1 MIHVKKRMTK
11 GLFTLLSVLL
21 VAGTVACSTEES
33 SSPAPSGGQPADGQQ
48 AAQGQDTPKP
58 GGILRFARTQD
69 AVNLDPIMPLEN
81 LSIWTVLLIYDT
93 LVRVAPDGNSYEP
106 GLATDWTISPDGK
119 SFVFNLRKDVK
130 FHNGMPVTAEDVKFS
145 LDRAR
150 GKDSNWNWL
159 YTSIASV
166 EITGENQVTIKT
178 NEPYA
183 PMLSNLALFAA
194 SIVPEKVVLEKGKD
208 YLANNPI
215 GSGPFVFE
223 QWLRGQKMT
232 FKKNPDY
239 WQKGKPYL
247 DGIEFTQEPEDTT
260 RLLKLSADEIDVASD
275 VPYSSI
281 ESLKSSSNVNV
292 QLDPLAGI
300 NLIHINTTKEPFTDP
315 KIRQAMNYAVDRNAI
330 IQTVLL
336 GNGRP
341 ATSYLPRVLY
351 YDDKLPAY
359 EYDIAKAK
367 QLMAESTR
375 PNGFKTT
382 LTINSGNEIYRQLAI
397 IIKQELAEIGID
409 AEIAQLEPGTKEE
422 NLNAMK
428 YEIAA
433 GYVTSDVIDPD
444 ELTTYEVVS
453 DGGMH
458 SFFTG
463 YKNPQVDELAVKAR
477 GELDEAKRKEMYAEI
492 QKIVKDDAPFIFLFE
507 QPSSYATSTNVKGFK
522 VMTTG
527 NYRLEDVWLNK

>member
-1 MIHVKKRMTK
+1 MRKIRKCIQNGIVS
-11 GLFTLLSVLL
+11 LLSLLL
-21 VAGTVACSTEES
+21 VVGTAACSSEET
-33 SSPAPSGGQPADGQQ
+33 SSPPAASGQSAEGQS
-48 AAQGQDTPKP
+48 AQGQETPKS
-58 GGILRFARTQD
+58 GGILRFSRTQD
-69 AVNLDPIMPLEN
+69 AVNLDPIKPLEN
-81 LSIWTVLLIYDT
+81 LSIWTVVLIYDT
-93 LVRVAPDGNSYEP
+93 LVRTAPDGNGYEP

-119 SFVFNLRKDVK
+119 KFVFNLRKDVK

-150 GKDSNWNWL
+150 SKDSNWNWL
-159 YTSIASV
+159 YTTITSV
-166 EITGENQVTIKT
+166 DITGENQVTIKT

-194 SIVPEKVVLEKGKD
+194 AIVPEKVVKEKGND

-223 QWLRGQKMT
+223 QWQRGQKMS

-247 DGIEFTQEPEDTT
+247 DGVEFVQEAEDTT

-281 ESLKSSSNVNV
+281 ATLKASPNVNV
-292 QLDPLAGI
+292 QQDPLAGI
-300 NLIHINTTKEPFTDP
+300 NLIHINNTIEPFNDP

-330 IQTVLL
+330 IQTVLM
-336 GNGRP
+336 GNGKS

-351 YDDKLPAY
+351 YDDKLPSY
-359 EYDIAKAK
+359 EYNLEKAK
-367 QLMAESTR
+367 QLMAESSK

-382 LTINSGNEIYRQLAI
+382 LTINSGNEIYRQLAVI
-397 IIKQELAEIGID
+397 LKQELMAIGID
-409 AEIAQLEPGTKEE
+409 IEIAQLEPGTKEE

-453 DGGMH
+453 DSGTK

-463 YKNPQVDELAVKAR
+463 YKNPKVDELAVKAR
-477 GELDEAKRKEMYAEI
+477 GELDEGKRKEMYAEI

-507 QPSSYATSTNVKGFK
+507 QPSSYATSKNVKGFK